1 MSLWLEHLNELNHY
15 DTLLREGEQSRL
27 AHRALAGRQK
37 KQQTWGKVM
46 SRLGSRLS
54 AWGDQLQERYGN
66 AAAATAL
73 AESHSD

>member
-27 AHRALAGRQK
+27 AHRALEGRQK
-37 KQQTWGKVM
+37 NQKAWGELM

-54 AWGDQLQERYGN
+54 AWGYQLQERYGN
-66 AAAATAL
+66 VAAATTL